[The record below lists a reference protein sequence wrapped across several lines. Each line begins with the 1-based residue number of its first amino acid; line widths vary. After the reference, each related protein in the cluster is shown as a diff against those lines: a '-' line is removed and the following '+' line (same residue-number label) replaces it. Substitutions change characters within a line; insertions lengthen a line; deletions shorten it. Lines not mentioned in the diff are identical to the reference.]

1 MSPGQGSETIAAKL
15 NSTLWSTLE
24 PLATKNSLGIWVGI
38 KSADSSFGLSFG
50 YSEVSGDGAK
60 KVQAQES
67 DVLPLGSLTKAY
79 IAVSIMK
86 LVDVGTLELDTKIE
100 PYVDK
105 FLRRANGT
113 NLTAIFH
120 NCKKEK
126 GWVCPQKNI
135 TKATSDRSSDDG
147 GSRDDDFLAV
157 SNDKDDDESSTN
169 RKQYIQKVTIRHIL
183 GMSSGLQSY
192 DYIADQ
198 YS

>member
-1 MSPGQGSETIAAKL
+1 MRAVGLRDAWIELKI
-15 NSTLWSTLE
+15 N
-24 PLATKNSLGIWVGI
+24 LGL
-38 KSADSSFGLSFG
+38 F
-50 YSEVSGDGAK
+50 
-60 KVQAQES
+60 
-67 DVLPLGSLTKAY
+67 
-79 IAVSIMK
+79 
-86 LVDVGTLELDTKIE
+86 
-100 PYVDK
+100 
-105 FLRRANGT
+105 RN
-113 NLTAIFH
+113 

-192 DYIADQ
+192 DYIADHKGGEWHPTKELDT
-198 YS
+198 